1 MRGRAIKFP
10 VVAIGPKEYKFNQGE
25 SMNRRQFTGHL
36 VAGSLGVALGGAT
49 ISMSGCS
56 AISDLESWVP
66 VGLAAFDGVAA
77 VVDSIFTN
85 VATTV
90 DDLWAAVNSAIAN
103 YQHSTD
109 PVTTRL
115 DKLIAALDALA
126 SGLTQALSALP
137 VSIPAGVLTAAKAIL
152 ALTIATLKSIQARLE
167 PTPTPVP
174 AKVKLAIGGAAPAKS
189 KRDYVKQV
197 NAICAANGLALRVQ

>member
-1 MRGRAIKFP
+1 
-10 VVAIGPKEYKFNQGE
+10 
-25 SMNRRQFTGHL
+25 MNRRQFGGHL
-36 VAGSLGVALGGAT
+36 VTGGLGLALAGTSLTLE
-49 ISMSGCS
+49 GCS

-77 VVDSIFTN
+77 IVDSVFTTI
-85 VATTV
+85 ATTV
-90 DDLWAAVNSAIAN
+90 DALWAAVNAAIAN

-109 PVTTRL
+109 PQVTRL

-126 SGLTQALSALP
+126 GGLTQALAALP

-167 PTPTPVP
+167 PTPTPVS
-174 AKVKLAIGGAAPAKS
+174 ANVRAAIGGVQPAKS
-189 KRDYVKQV
+189 KKDYIKQV
-197 NAICAANGLALRVQ
+197 NSICASNGVSLRVQ

>member
-1 MRGRAIKFP
+1 
-10 VVAIGPKEYKFNQGE
+10 
-25 SMNRRQFTGHL
+25 MNRRQFTGHL
-36 VAGSLGVALGGAT
+36 VGGLALAGTSLTLE
-49 ISMSGCS
+49 GCS
-56 AISDLESWVP
+56 AISDLQSWVP

-77 VVDSIFTN
+77 VVDSVFTT

-90 DDLWAAVNSAIAN
+90 DALWAAVNAAIAY

-126 SGLTQALSALP
+126 SGLTQAVAALP

-174 AKVKLAIGGAAPAKS
+174 AAVKLAIGGTAPAKS